1 MQKNIKFDCHK
12 CGTSFIATP
21 QEYKTVFWY
30 GDIIKE
36 GYCPVC
42 GAVIQINTTRLNDNF
57 SSSGGGK
64 F

>member
-1 MQKNIKFDCHK
+1 MQENIRFQCDK
-12 CGTSFIATP
+12 CGTLFIAEP
-21 QEYKTVFWY
+21 QDYKTVFWN

-42 GAVIQINTTRLNDNF
+42 GHVVQINTTRGF
-57 SSSGGGK
+57 YSSGGGK

>member
-1 MQKNIKFDCHK
+1 MKENTRFKCYK
-12 CGTSFIATP
+12 CGKLFIAEP
-21 QEYKTVFWY
+21 QDYKTVFWY

-36 GYCPVC
+36 GYCPFC
-42 GAVIQINTTRLNDNF
+42 GAVNQINTTKDSY

>member
-1 MQKNIKFDCHK
+1 MQENLRFNCKK
-12 CGTSFIATP
+12 CDTSFVAMP
-21 QEYKTVFWY
+21 QEYKTVFWH
-30 GDIIKE
+30 GNIIKE

-42 GAVIQINTTRLNDNF
+42 GAVIQINTTRGF